1 MQRVLAVGVSFTC
14 ASFVEISDEWL
25 TYLGER
31 WTTAFIANVMGPA
44 IDRDFTLPGT
54 PRVPLP
60 SHTKLDLAS
69 YAVAQQVWS
78 VRNMQLQM
86 KIENL
91 LNEDL

>member
-1 MQRVLAVGVSFTC
+1 M
-14 ASFVEISDEWL
+14 
-25 TYLGER
+25 
-31 WTTAFIANVMGPA
+31 TAFIANVMGPA
-44 IDRDFTLPGT
+44 IDRDFPLPGT